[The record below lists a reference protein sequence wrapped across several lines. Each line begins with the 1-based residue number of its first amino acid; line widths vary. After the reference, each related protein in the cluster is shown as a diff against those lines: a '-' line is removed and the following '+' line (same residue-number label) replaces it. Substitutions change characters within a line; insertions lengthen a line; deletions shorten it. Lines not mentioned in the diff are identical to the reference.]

1 MNRTKLTGKT
11 ICFTGRLANMTR
23 EEAEARA
30 AGAGAIVWKHVGL
43 GLQILVYG
51 ENEKATSKLAKA
63 QAMPI
68 RIIPESE
75 FMRLVAPAKKT
86 ESRLIADLGHIGFN
100 IDRISRRPNKTTLTI
115 SRKENP

>member
-1 MNRTKLTGKT
+1 MKRTKLTGKT

-30 AGAGAIVWKHVGL
+30 AEAGATIWNHVGF

-51 ENEKATSKLAKA
+51 ENEKATSKLVKA

-75 FMRLVAPAKKT
+75 FIRLVGLTKKA

-100 IDRISRRPNKTTLTI
+100 IDKISHGIKKTTLTI
-115 SRKENP
+115 SRKENH